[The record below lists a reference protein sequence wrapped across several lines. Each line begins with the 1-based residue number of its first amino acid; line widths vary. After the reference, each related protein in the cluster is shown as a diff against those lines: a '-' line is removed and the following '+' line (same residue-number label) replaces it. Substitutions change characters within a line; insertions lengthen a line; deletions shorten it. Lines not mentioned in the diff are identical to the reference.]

1 VPEVA
6 FVPDHAPEAIQEVAF
21 VEDQVRIEDPPL
33 VIGVGLATSAAVT
46 LPVLP
51 VAVGSSSIP
60 APPQAENVRAA
71 TRTRSKVLAR
81 GMGVMTE
88 QHKEI

>member
-6 FVPDHAPEAIQEVAF
+6 LLPDHAPEAEQEVAL

-46 LPVLP
+46 LPVSP
-51 VAVGSSSIP
+51 VAVGSSSI